1 MLEEYEKLEFIKV
14 KIKWVKINL
23 NTSLSTLNYSRY
35 FPLHH
40 SGCCII
46 SLRFKGK
53 DFFEQFF
60 KKPLIHFKNQK
71 HFPVLS
77 ESKEFWDGALLEIF
91 LVPMAHDYHE
101 KTLCRFLMLSS
112 GLVYMW
118 LFNPL
123 WHPRERTAVLSP
135 IGSTAFVKWL
145 DSLGVL
151 LIFIHQKITHSIV
164 YITQ

>member
-46 SLRFKGK
+46 NLRFKGK

-91 LVPMAHDYHE
+91 LVPMAHDCHE
-101 KTLCRFLMLSS
+101 KTLSFSDAELWTSVHVALQS
-112 GLVYMW
+112 LVTSK
-118 LFNPL
+118 
-123 WHPRERTAVLSP
+123 REDCCLVTH
-135 IGSTAFVKWL
+135 W
-145 DSLGVL
+145 
-151 LIFIHQKITHSIV
+151 IHCFREV
-164 YITQ
+164 VR